1 MFLTFW
7 IFGRSSCLSFYNGL
21 SSKKEVKK
29 MRFLAVLCTL
39 LVLGT
44 YSQAEDIKTEEGVL
58 VLNKGNFQQATT
70 DNEFILVEFCKYTVF
85 STSCMF

>member
-1 MFLTFW
+1 
-7 IFGRSSCLSFYNGL
+7 
-21 SSKKEVKK
+21 

-39 LVLGT
+39 FVLGT
-44 YSQAEDIKTEEGVL
+44 HSQAEDIKTEEGVL

-85 STSCMF
+85 ELPVCLKVFWSSSRGFWVLPGFVIA